1 MPIPNTTFVPLV
13 LATGS
18 TQDTYAVTDPKYGL
32 GGLRSVGNTGARN
45 NITSQR
51 REIGMM
57 VYVQDQDKFYYL
69 KGGTGDANWTEVK
82 TDSSVSKTSARTAIQ
97 INGSGFSA
105 GNLVTYNVASSGFTK
120 CRADDNALAEFVG
133 IIEGISGGT
142 ATVITNGSISW
153 PSTGISFAMVGDGG
167 SGGQDVWFMSALTAG
182 AMQDAAPSGAGTIVK
197 PVYLH
202 SPHSGLDGSTYTGI
216 ILTYTGY
223 RNPP

>member
-1 MPIPNTTFVPLV
+1 MAGI
-13 LATGS
+13 TGTIKLITKIS
-18 TQDTYAVTDPKYGL
+18 PTDTEDVYPVTDPQYGL
-32 GGLRSVGNTGARN
+32 GGLRSVADTTARN
-45 NITSQR
+45 SITPQR

-57 VYVQDQDKFYYL
+57 VYVQAQDKFYYL
-69 KGGTGDANWTEVK
+69 QGGTANTNWTEVK

-105 GNLVTYNVASSGFTK
+105 GNLVTYNIASAGFTK
-120 CRADDNALAEFVG
+120 CRANDNALAEFVG

-153 PSTGISFAMVGDGG
+153 PSTGISFAMGSDGG
-167 SGGQDVWFMSALTAG
+167 SGGQDVWFMSASTAG
-182 AMQDAAPSGAGTIVK
+182 AMQDAAPSTPGTIVK

-216 ILTYTGY
+216 ILSYTGY
-223 RNPP
+223 RNQ